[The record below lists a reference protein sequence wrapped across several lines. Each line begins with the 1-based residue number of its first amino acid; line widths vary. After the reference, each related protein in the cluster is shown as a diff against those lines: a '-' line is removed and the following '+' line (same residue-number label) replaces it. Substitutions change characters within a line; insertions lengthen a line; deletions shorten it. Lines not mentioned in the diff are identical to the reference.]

1 MPSRAAGGSRRRV
14 PGPLAVTGG
23 LLAVVVL
30 AGFLPWLLR
39 DRPAVSSTPIVRP
52 PSVIAELQLRP
63 GRTACVSDVLLT
75 PEAGEV
81 AVEVTRAPKGAGPPL
96 AVTARAPG
104 HRAEGRSPGG
114 YDPRSGLEI
123 AVPPAPRELAGGQ
136 VCVRNA
142 GSADVWFLGTVEERA
157 LSTQRTTID
166 GRPASVQL
174 AMTLQERE
182 DRGLLARTGQLVDRA
197 AAFRPGYLGP
207 AALWALLAVVVVGV
221 PAATLLALRR
231 ALAEDAQT

>member
-1 MPSRAAGGSRRRV
+1 MPSRVAGLRRRRPGPVAAAG
-14 PGPLAVTGG
+14 A

-39 DRPAVSSTPIVRP
+39 DRPAISSTPIVRP

-63 GRTACVSDVLLT
+63 DRTACVSDVLLG
-75 PEAGEV
+75 PDAEEV
-81 AVEVTRAPKGAGPPL
+81 AEEVARAPRAAGPPL
-96 AVTARAPG
+96 ELTARGPG
-104 HRAEGRSPGG
+104 FRARASTTGG
-114 YDPRSGLEI
+114 YNPRTALEI
-123 AVPPAPRELAGGQ
+123 PISPAARQIAGGE

-142 GSADVWFLGTVEERA
+142 GRSDVWFLGTVEERA

-166 GRPASVQL
+166 GRPAAVQL

-182 DRGLLARTGQLVDRA
+182 DRGLLARTGELLDRV

-207 AALWALLAVVVVGV
+207 AVLWILLAAVVLAV

-231 ALAEDAQT
+231 AVAEDARG